1 MSELTLRVIVSVVA
15 APLAL
20 WIVLAG
26 GAPLAA
32 LLAVV
37 CALGAWEFYR
47 IARASGARP
56 LDDVG
61 IVLAGLTPLAIH
73 AHYLG
78 VVTVRPPV
86 VALVVVVMLGATI
99 WLRGVDGHP
108 LGAAATT
115 ILGVVYTA
123 GLLGFAY
130 ANWFKPRAAYRF
142 SAENSIYLHRNASG
156 KGLGKLLLAEL
167 LMQLERLGIRK
178 VMAVIGGSENL
189 ASIGLHKSLG
199 FTSAGLIEGAGW
211 KQDRWLDLVLMQRAL
226 SAGTSQPPV

>member
-1 MSELTLRVIVSVVA
+1 MTTSTVTIV
-15 APLAL
+15 
-20 WIVLAG
+20 
-26 GAPLAA
+26 
-32 LLAVV
+32 
-37 CALGAWEFYR
+37 
-47 IARASGARP
+47 RASQDSDLTAIAAIYAYYVLHSTATFETTVPSEAEMAARR
-56 LDDVG
+56 VN
-61 IVLAGLTPLAIH
+61 VLSKGLP
-73 AHYLG
+73 YL
-78 VVTVRPPV
+78 VVTEGEKV
-86 VALVVVVMLGATI
+86 
-99 WLRGVDGHP
+99 
-108 LGAAATT
+108 
-115 ILGVVYTA
+115 
-123 GLLGFAY
+123 LGFAY